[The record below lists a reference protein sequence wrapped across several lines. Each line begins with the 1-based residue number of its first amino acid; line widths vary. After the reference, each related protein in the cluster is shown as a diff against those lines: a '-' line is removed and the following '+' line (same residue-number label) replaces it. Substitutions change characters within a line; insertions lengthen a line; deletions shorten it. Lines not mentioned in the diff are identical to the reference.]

1 MGGNGEFCK
10 VFVLVFDLFF
20 CGVWGFA
27 EVVGRPLGGFV
38 EVEVV
43 LEGIAH
49 LFVVLKIG
57 YLFRRN

>member
-1 MGGNGEFCK
+1 M
-10 VFVLVFDLFF
+10 LVFDLFF

-38 EVEVV
+38 EFEVV
-43 LEGIAH
+43 LEGKSH
-49 LFVVLKIG
+49 LLLVLKIG

>member
-1 MGGNGEFCK
+1 M
-10 VFVLVFDLFF
+10 LVFDLFF